1 MSQSRN
7 KNENLSNEELKKMFA
22 DFNETHRLKVT
33 KPKPSTYNPFQ
44 RETKKLAN
52 QSNKNENNKVSN
64 TKYSDTDYQIN
75 LPASV
80 DSIFRN
86 KSIKVDNLYLLHHR
100 YSLQFRHEKTN
111 EFEKPESFLKAIKL
125 PKLSEIKD
133 PIANKKLPR
142 PKPCEIDEEAASQF
156 ELTKRTMNLARACSV
171 REPICF
177 TFKLLDKLA
186 IGVGGESP
194 YDDLLLMTLHPLY
207 GLPYLPATAIKG
219 MLLSYY
225 EQTDKIKEE
234 ERNKLFGSK
243 KNASQLI
250 FFDTFP
256 KENDFQID
264 FDVFTPHYG
273 DYYGGKGKVAPTD
286 DQDTKVITFPCV
298 KNGKNG
304 KKTSF
309 DVYIACRDEK
319 LGQQYSETLYS
330 GLEEAF
336 KYYGLGAKTAL
347 GYGLSE

>member
-1 MSQSRN
+1 MVASV
-7 KNENLSNEELKKMFA
+7 NEK
-22 DFNETHRLKVT
+22 HRLKAT
-33 KPKPSTYNPFQ
+33 KPKHSTSKQFQ
-44 RETKKLAN
+44 RETNKLAN
-52 QSNKNENNKVSN
+52 QNNKDENNKVSN
-64 TKYSDTDYQIN
+64 TKFSDTKYQIN
-75 LPASV
+75 LPNSA

-86 KSIKVDNLYLLHHR
+86 NSVNVDNLYLLHHR
-100 YSLQFRHEKTN
+100 YSLQFRHEDTDIL
-111 EFEKPESFLKAIKL
+111 EKPESFLKAIKL
-125 PKLSEIKD
+125 PSLSKTRDKNKDKD
-133 PIANKKLPR
+133 PITGEKLPR
-142 PKPCEIDEEAASQF
+142 PRPCNVDEIATSQF
-156 ELTKRTMNLARACSV
+156 DLTERTKILASALSV
-171 REPICF
+171 ESPICF
-177 TFKLLDKLA
+177 EFKLLDKLA
-186 IGVGGESP
+186 IGIGEESP

-243 KNASQLI
+243 KDASQLV

-273 DYYGGKGKVAPTD
+273 DYYGGKGTVAPTD

-298 KNGKNG
+298 KNGRNG

-336 KYYGLGAKTAL
+336 RFYGIGAKTAL